1 MYMSNPVI
9 QMQSEQNI
17 SFRNTL
23 DNLLSTRKELSKINY
38 ILEQKEKECALLINK
53 LKQKEIDID
62 TNEKKIKEL
71 EKQISLNKEQNNL
84 TEDKLKKEIIFLKEQ
99 NENIKKEYEMRF
111 NNLKIELEKNYKI
124 LKNNEINNNINRNSN
139 SLFDIEKNSLK
150 EKNLDLEKNNISLE
164 QQIKLLQK
172 ENDNLNKENL
182 DLKNDAMKNIE
193 FQKLTFNKE
202 KENTNI
208 KKNSE
213 MNNKYIDELKLELN
227 IAKAEIQKLNNI
239 LNGYKSQNNQLI
251 IEFNQRKKEKNNE
264 IDSLKFTVDLQK
276 KQIIEISSNL
286 QIKEKK
292 LIEIQSELDVIS
304 NTYKNLEKNNQ
315 ILIKEKDDYTKDFIE
330 IQNELNMLRTILNEK
345 ENINDSI
352 KAGGLRPE
360 NENEKINEELIQ
372 LGKYI
377 NIRNNECDE
386 LNKKLNSALE
396 EKNILVNNLK
406 DMKLELD
413 NYKLLA
419 STNKKDELYKKYQKM
434 KKENEINLSKKKYY
448 KEQCKLCNQIIDVIK
463 SKLTKEQNI
472 AIENDK
478 AFQKL
483 INIKQGNKYD
493 NNYSFNN
500 NNTNSKINISK
511 NNNNINNNIE
521 IKTNNNFENSY
532 KKIINKDNTI
542 DFKNNNNIYENE
554 ENNINNDNNN
564 IILNDKFNNNIINDI
579 NDLDNNNN
587 KNDKEKNN
595 NEDDISEH
603 ISYYESINK

>member
-150 EKNLDLEKNNISLE
+150 EKNLDLEKKNISLE

-213 MNNKYIDELKLELN
+213 MNNKYIDGLKLELN

-463 SKLTKEQNI
+463 NKLTKEQNI

>member
-1 MYMSNPVI
+1 MYMSNPII

>member
-150 EKNLDLEKNNISLE
+150 EKNLDLEKKNISLE

-521 IKTNNNFENSY
+521 LKTNNNFENSY

-554 ENNINNDNNN
+554 ENNINN
-564 IILNDKFNNNIINDI
+564 IIIIFAYI
-579 NDLDNNNN
+579 
-587 KNDKEKNN
+587 
-595 NEDDISEH
+595 
-603 ISYYESINK
+603 YF

>member
-150 EKNLDLEKNNISLE
+150 EKNLDLEKKNISLE

-276 KQIIEISSNL
+276 KQLIEISSNL

-478 AFQKL
+478 NFQKL

>member
-150 EKNLDLEKNNISLE
+150 EKNLDLEKKNISLE

-500 NNTNSKINISK
+500 NNNSKINISK
-511 NNNNINNNIE
+511 NNNNIE

-554 ENNINNDNNN
+554 
-564 IILNDKFNNNIINDI
+564 
-579 NDLDNNNN
+579 
-587 KNDKEKNN
+587 
-595 NEDDISEH
+595 
-603 ISYYESINK
+603 

>member
-150 EKNLDLEKNNISLE
+150 EKNLDLEKKNISLE

-352 KAGGLRPE
+352 KAGGVRPE

-554 ENNINNDNNN
+554 ENNINN
-564 IILNDKFNNNIINDI
+564 IIIIFAYI
-579 NDLDNNNN
+579 
-587 KNDKEKNN
+587 
-595 NEDDISEH
+595 
-603 ISYYESINK
+603 YF